1 MEKKSCFRI
10 PHHTVF
16 QRQPGTGSRGLVPL
30 LYRIFRQDREQHL
43 RQNGHHEQ
51 TNAVE
56 HRRAE
61 RVIPIHKRKPE

>member
-1 MEKKSCFRI
+1 MEEEIVLSHPRI
-10 PHHTVF
+10 IRYFNDNPELD
-16 QRQPGTGSRGLVPL
+16 PGLVPL

-56 HRRAE
+56 HRRD
-61 RVIPIHKRKPE
+61 

>member
-1 MEKKSCFRI
+1 MEEEIVLSHPASYGI
-10 PHHTVF
+10 STTT
-16 QRQPGTGSRGLVPL
+16 GTGSRGLVPL